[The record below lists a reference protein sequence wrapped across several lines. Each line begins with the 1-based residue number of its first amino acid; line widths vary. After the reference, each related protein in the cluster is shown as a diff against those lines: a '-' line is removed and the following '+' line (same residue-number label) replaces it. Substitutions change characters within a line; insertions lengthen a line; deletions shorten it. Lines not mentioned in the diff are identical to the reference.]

1 MVYYLLIIKLGSIS
15 LNDLELCREF
25 FLNQNINLEIV
36 QSHLNSFK
44 LKIPWRSLKE
54 KVYFCLKKTWNKHS
68 APIFMIFLIVWWQ
81 FSVKSLIRVIPVL
94 VRILTP
100 LDPQQ
105 HWNELPTQLV
115 VTISKNLVKLFIICT
130 YF

>member
-54 KVYFCLKKTWNKHS
+54 KVYF
-68 APIFMIFLIVWWQ
+68 IFYILLACTVGNIRLIV
-81 FSVKSLIRVIPVL
+81 SCNK
-94 VRILTP
+94 
-100 LDPQQ
+100 
-105 HWNELPTQLV
+105 
-115 VTISKNLVKLFIICT
+115 
-130 YF
+130 